1 MKPKVLFRVDA
12 NITTGTG
19 HFFRC
24 YALAQAIK
32 GCGFQSIFVGNVN
45 GILLE
50 EMLEKENFQFWRWQ
64 EELSELKT
72 DAEET
77 IKIIE
82 SENIISVIV
91 DNKKLDFRWER
102 MIRPRVRTL
111 AAIDDTPSR
120 KYDLDVLVSPNMY
133 LEGARPFSGLVPEG
147 CEVFLG
153 PSSLPL
159 RSEFN
164 TQHKLRDQDRPTKRI
179 GSFFG
184 GADPRNQSGMIL
196 ELARLPEFS
205 HLEFDVVSGPL
216 NPMNVEMF
224 KTASKLSNVRF
235 RTDISDMASFW
246 TEIDVA
252 FGSYGVSTWE
262 RCALGVATISTVQS
276 EEQVFVSEELARLGA
291 VFNLGKIED
300 IQLLDYCQA
309 LRLLLSDNHLVQTIR
324 RNASLVMSRKENS
337 AARLLETLTQTLNQG

>member
-32 GCGFQSIFVGNVN
+32 GCGFQSIFVGNIN

-50 EMLEKENFQFWRWQ
+50 DMLKKENFQFWSWR
-64 EELSELKT
+64 EVLSDLKS
-72 DAEET
+72 DAEKT
-77 IKIIE
+77 IQIIE
-82 SENIISVIV
+82 SENVISVIV

-102 MIRPRVRTL
+102 MIRPHVRTL
-111 AAIDDTPSR
+111 AAIDDIPSR
-120 KYDLDVLVSPNMY
+120 KHDLDVLVSPNMY
-133 LEGARPFSGLVPEG
+133 LEGVIPFSGLVPEG

-164 TQHKLRDQDRPTKRI
+164 TQHKVRDQDRPTKRI

-184 GADPRNQSGMIL
+184 GADPGNQSGIIL
-196 ELARLPEFS
+196 ELAGLPEFS
-205 HLEFDVVSGPL
+205 HLAFDVVSGTL
-216 NPMNVEMF
+216 NPMNVEML

-235 RTDISDMASFW
+235 RTDISDMANFW
-246 TEIDVA
+246 AEIDVA

-262 RCALGVATISTVQS
+262 RCALGVAAICSVQS
-276 EEQVFVSEELARLGA
+276 EEQVFVSKELEQMEA
-291 VFNLGKIED
+291 VINLGKIED
-300 IQLLDYCQA
+300 IDIQDYARALETMLSNPKLVQA
-309 LRLLLSDNHLVQTIR
+309 TRSNASIFLSSTQDSTDRLLNILTGV
-324 RNASLVMSRKENS
+324 
-337 AARLLETLTQTLNQG
+337 AR